1 MKELMIEI
9 MSANMVIMYILRLVV
24 TRVMIYQRLSK
35 MRNVSKEEIR
45 PRWKASTQSQ
55 PVAQQLD
62 IVVIKISIN
71 SVVVHPFISS

>member
-1 MKELMIEI
+1 MIEI

-24 TRVMIYQRLSK
+24 TRVMIYQRLNR